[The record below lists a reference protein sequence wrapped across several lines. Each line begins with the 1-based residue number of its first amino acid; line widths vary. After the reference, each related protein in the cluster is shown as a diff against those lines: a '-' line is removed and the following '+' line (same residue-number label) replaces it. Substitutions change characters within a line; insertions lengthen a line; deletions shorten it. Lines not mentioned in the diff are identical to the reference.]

1 MELGILFY
9 LACIL
14 FSGLIFGKLAKRVKL
29 PNVTGYLVA
38 GLIIGPSVLG
48 LIPGDIVSQMSILS
62 DMALGFIAF
71 SVGSEFKISYFKRVG
86 VTPIVIAIFEAVVAV
101 IFVILGL
108 IIAGYEVPFSLV
120 LGAIAAATA
129 PAATVMVIKQYKAK
143 GPLTE
148 TLLSVV
154 ALDDAVALIA
164 FGFAVT
170 VAKSIESPASGSP
183 LLSILDPFIE
193 ITTAV
198 VIGALLGAIFSFILR
213 WFKSSSNRLILSIA
227 FVFLAIALSTLL
239 NVSSLMMCMSMG
251 AILANVSS
259 TSDTIMKITDSVTP
273 PLFMIF
279 FVISGAELQLSV
291 IPTIGLVGVIYVV
304 LRVAGKMFGAWAGA
318 ALMKAPE
325 TVRRW
330 LGPTLIPQA
339 GVAIGLS
346 LVAESVVPQYA
357 SVIRAVVLCATLIYE
372 IIGPMVTKICLKKA
386 GEISADA

>member
-86 VTPIVIAIFEAVVAV
+86 VTPIVIAIFEAGVAG

-193 ITTAV
+193 IATAV

-279 FVISGAELQLSV
+279 FVVSGAELQLSV

-318 ALMKAPE
+318 ALMKAPD

>member
-193 ITTAV
+193 IATAV

-304 LRVAGKMFGAWAGA
+304 LRVGGKMFGAWAGA

-330 LGPTLIPQA
+330 LGPTLVPQA

>member
-86 VTPIVIAIFEAVVAV
+86 VTPIVIAIFEAIVAV

-330 LGPTLIPQA
+330 LGPTLVPQA

>member
-193 ITTAV
+193 IATAV
-198 VIGALLGAIFSFILR
+198 VIGALLGAIFSFVLR

-227 FVFLAIALSTLL
+227 FVFIAIALSTLL

-330 LGPTLIPQA
+330 LGPTLVPQA